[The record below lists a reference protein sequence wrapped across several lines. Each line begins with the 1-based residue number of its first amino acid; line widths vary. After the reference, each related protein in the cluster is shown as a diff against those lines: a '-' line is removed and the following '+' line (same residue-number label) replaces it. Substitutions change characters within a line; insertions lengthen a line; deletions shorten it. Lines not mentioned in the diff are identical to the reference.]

1 MTTNGSGDG
10 NRGRAGQTLLRPV
23 GSGARPRTVLAP
35 ERREIIRRLLQ
46 QDGAVR
52 VSELASALGVSEET
66 VRRDLEALERAGV
79 AQRTYGGAVS
89 TQPAS
94 PELPFARRQ
103 AERQEQKQ
111 KIARTALQLVCPGDN
126 IGMDASTTVLQMA
139 LAWPEGLQATVLTN
153 SMPTA
158 MELAKHPAV
167 TVVCPGGIV
176 RQAAWSFVGP
186 LAEQTIAAYHLNKVF
201 MSCRGLSVEHGPT
214 ESNELEVQVK
224 RRLAQVADQVII
236 LADSSKLDASGFV
249 SIVPISA
256 VHTVIT
262 DAEANPSSLDRL
274 SKLGIQVIVA
284 E

>member
-1 MTTNGSGDG
+1 MTTNSSADG
-10 NRGRAGQTLLRPV
+10 NRGRAGHTLLRPMD
-23 GSGARPRTVLAP
+23 SGARPRPALAP

-52 VSELASALGVSEET
+52 VSELVSALGVSEET

-111 KIARTALQLVCPGDN
+111 KIARAALQLVRPGDN

-201 MSCRGLSVEHGPT
+201 MSCRGLSVERGPT

-224 RRLAQVADQVII
+224 RRLAQVADEVII

-262 DAEANPSSLDRL
+262 DAEANPSTLEQLR
-274 SKLGIQVIVA
+274 KLGIQVMVA